1 MTGAFRRAASHYSAA
16 MRRRLGVAIAAAV
29 LAVSLAGCGGPMTP
43 GELSRSI
50 DTLASTA
57 AEGAML
63 AGDVADDRTKATFA
77 RVHARDMSDVVVH
90 EAEKLNDADAEESD
104 VAAAKTRAID
114 LADKIDTALGQI
126 QVAPDDE
133 PGARQA
139 ATQLDGLS
147 KQASDLSEGL

>member
-1 MTGAFRRAASHYSAA
+1 
-16 MRRRLGVAIAAAV
+16 MRRRLVAAFLVLGAAT
-29 LAVSLAGCGGPMTP
+29 SGCGGPMTP

-50 DTLASTA
+50 QTLESTA

-90 EAEKLNDADAEESD
+90 EAEKLNDADADQAD
-104 VAAAKTRAID
+104 VAAAKTKAID
-114 LADKIDTALGQI
+114 LADRIDTALGQI

-133 PGARQA
+133 PGARKA
-139 ATQLDGLS
+139 ATELDDLS
-147 KQASDLSEGL
+147 KQAGDLASGL